1 MLTSKRRT
9 RSISRTKFGFT
20 LIEVMVALGITA
32 TALLLLLASNNVALR
47 RCISSRQ
54 TENLEWLAES
64 KLAELSCGAEN
75 SRQGSFPNS
84 DLSWGA
90 SAETASIPEVSGL
103 QKLSVRIYHTA
114 TPTVTLKTISQFV
127 YAPGGIHGL

>member
-54 TENLEWLAES
+54 T
-64 KLAELSCGAEN
+64 GAAATPPDE
-75 SRQGSFPNS
+75 P
-84 DLSWGA
+84 A
-90 SAETASIPEVSGL
+90 IPDL
-103 QKLSVRIYHTA
+103 QKGAIDHDGWPV
-114 TPTVTLKTISQFV
+114 
-127 YAPGGIHGL
+127 G